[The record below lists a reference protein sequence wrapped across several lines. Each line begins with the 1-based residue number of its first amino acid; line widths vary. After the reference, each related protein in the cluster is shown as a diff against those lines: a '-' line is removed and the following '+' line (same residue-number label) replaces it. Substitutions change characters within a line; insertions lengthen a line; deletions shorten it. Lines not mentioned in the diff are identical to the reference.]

1 MRGKGGEHTTL
12 GSRKREG
19 RLRERRRPRDGPH
32 MKTRGPQEE
41 GGLHTV
47 AIPSRSLSLTPASS
61 RLHSLR
67 IPSSHALSVALA
79 LPHSLAPVARV
90 HSFSHSRLLA
100 CTRYGSQLRV
110 SSSLLRSLSLALVAR
125 IPSRRARYPL
135 LAPVACPVFTFPVT
149 RARCSRLQPY
159 IRISCFSRAHIFFAF
174 SYCVPFSSLS
184 RSSSL
189 AHVARVHARVFLL
202 AFLIHCV
209 YVPSLAHVFL
219 LSPIVCVCVN
229 LLFI

>member
-159 IRISCFSRAHIFFAF
+159 IRISC
-174 SYCVPFSSLS
+174 SLS
-184 RSSSL
+184 RPHL
-189 AHVARVHARVFLL
+189 FRVFLL
-202 AFLIHCV
+202 CSLFVALALLLACACRSCSRSRFLAR
-209 YVPSLAHVFL
+209 VPYPLRLRSLPRARLFT
-219 LSPIVCVCVN
+219 ITYRVCLC
-229 LLFI
+229 